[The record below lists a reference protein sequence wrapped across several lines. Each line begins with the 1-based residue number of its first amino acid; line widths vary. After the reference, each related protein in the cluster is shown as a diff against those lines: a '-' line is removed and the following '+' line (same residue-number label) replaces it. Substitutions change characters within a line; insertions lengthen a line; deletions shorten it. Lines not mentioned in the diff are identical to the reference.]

1 MTNFNTSKTKENL
14 LKAFAGESQARNRYT
29 FSASAA
35 KKEGYPILE
44 DLFNYTAN
52 QEKAHAKQFMDKLK
66 EFSGEELEITG
77 SYPVVV
83 ETSTLTLLRLAEKHE
98 NNEFEHVYNEFAAI
112 AKEEGFPDIEK
123 LFTNIASIEK
133 VHSDRFK
140 KYADMLEK
148 GYTTVQ
154 PFTKLKTILYFIIVF
169 KYSINSS
176 LNSSFLRAYSTVAS
190 RNPSLS
196 PTSYLLPSKS

>member
-29 FSASAA
+29 FSASVA

-66 EFSGEELEITG
+66 EFSGEELEITA

-83 ETSTLTLLRLAEKHE
+83 ETSTLALLRLAEKHE
-98 NNEFEHVYNEFAAI
+98 NNEFENVYHEFASV

-148 GYTTVQ
+148 GSLFKILLVQ
-154 PFTKLKTILYFIIVF
+154 LGCVLIADLFMKVK
-169 KYSINSS
+169 KHH
-176 LNSSFLRAYSTVAS
+176 
-190 RNPSLS
+190 
-196 PTSYLLPSKS
+196 

>member
-1 MTNFNTSKTKENL
+1 MTDFNTSKTKENL

-35 KKEGYPILE
+35 KKEGYSILQ
-44 DLFNYTAN
+44 DLFNYTAD

-66 EFSGEELEITG
+66 EFSGEEIEITA

-98 NNEFEHVYNEFAAI
+98 NNEFEHVYNEFARV
-112 AKEEGFPDIEK
+112 AKEEGYPDIEK

-133 VHSDRFK
+133 IHSERFK
-140 KYADMLEK
+140 RYADMLENGSLFK
-148 GYTTVQ
+148 DTSNSLWMCTNCGFIYEGLEA
-154 PFTKLKTILYFIIVF
+154 PLKCPVCAHPQGYFIRF
-169 KYSINSS
+169 SESEFEK
-176 LNSSFLRAYSTVAS
+176 
-190 RNPSLS
+190 
-196 PTSYLLPSKS
+196 

>member
-1 MTNFNTSKTKENL
+1 MTDFNTSKTKENL

-66 EFSGEELEITG
+66 EFSGEELEITA

-98 NNEFEHVYNEFAAI
+98 NNEFENVYHEFAAI

-148 GYTTVQ
+148 GSLFKDTASAAWMCTNCGFIYEGQ
-154 PFTKLKTILYFIIVF
+154 EAPLKCPVCEHPQGYFIRF
-169 KYSINSS
+169 
-176 LNSSFLRAYSTVAS
+176 
-190 RNPSLS
+190 PES
-196 PTSYLLPSKS
+196 PFEK

>member
-1 MTNFNTSKTKENL
+1 MTDFNTSKTKENL

-123 LFTNIASIEK
+123 LFTNIASVEK
-133 VHSDRFK
+133 IHSDRFK
-140 KYADMLEK
+140 KYADMLENGSLFK
-148 GYTTVQ
+148 DTASTAWMCTNCGFIYEGQ
-154 PFTKLKTILYFIIVF
+154 EAPLKCPVCEHPQGYFIRF
-169 KYSINSS
+169 
-176 LNSSFLRAYSTVAS
+176 
-190 RNPSLS
+190 PES
-196 PTSYLLPSKS
+196 PFEK

>member
-1 MTNFNTSKTKENL
+1 MTDFNTSKTKENL

-66 EFSGEELEITG
+66 EFSGEELEITA

-176 LNSSFLRAYSTVAS
+176 LNSSFLRAYSTVA
-190 RNPSLS
+190 
-196 PTSYLLPSKS
+196 